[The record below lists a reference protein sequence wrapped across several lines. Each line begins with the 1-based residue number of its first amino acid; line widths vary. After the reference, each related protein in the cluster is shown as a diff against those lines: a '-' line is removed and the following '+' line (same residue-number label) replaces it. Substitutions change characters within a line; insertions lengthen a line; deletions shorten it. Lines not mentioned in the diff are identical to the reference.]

1 MYKRE
6 LVFTVILVVVACGL
20 LMATSRQAIA
30 QTNQGVRAA
39 SAATPGK
46 EQGKGMAAINAAA
59 KEGKYLFFFF
69 WKEKDK
75 QTDAMHGVFQS
86 AMQKWAKSAD
96 SIAIQITNA
105 DEKPVVDKYGVS
117 RAPMPLV
124 VAIAPNGAVTKGCPL
139 KFDEKKLAEAF
150 VSPATAQIMK
160 ALQGRKL
167 VLLCVQN
174 QKTQFSQDALNG
186 ANSFKAD
193 KRFAKST
200 EIVTVDPANQAEAT
214 LLKDLKVDPR
224 TSQAVTVVLAPSG
237 QPLATF
243 AGPVTKEQILAKI
256 ASASSGPCA
265 GGKCG
270 PGGCGSKK

>member
-1 MYKRE
+1 MSRNKPTPAIVMMIA
-6 LVFTVILVVVACGL
+6 LCGL
-20 LMATSRQAIA
+20 LMAIVCQAVAQPRQTYAVASRTAPPNNSKGLAAIDS
-30 QTNQGVRAA
+30 AA
-39 SAATPGK
+39 SK
-46 EQGKGMAAINAAA
+46 N
-59 KEGKYLFFFF
+59 KYLFLFF
-69 WKEKDK
+69 WKENDK
-75 QTDAMHGVFQS
+75 QSQAMNGVFQT
-86 AMQKWAKSAD
+86 AMKKWAGSTD
-96 SIAIQITNA
+96 SIAIQITDAN
-105 DEKPVVDKYGVS
+105 EKPVVDKFGVS

-124 VAIAPNGAVTKGCPL
+124 LALAPNGAITKGIPI

-150 VSPATAQIMK
+150 VSPATAKIMK

-224 TSQAVTVVLAPSG
+224 TSQAVTVVLAPPG

-243 AGPVTKEQILAKI
+243 AGPVTKDQILAKI

-270 PGGCGSKK
+270 PGGCGPKK